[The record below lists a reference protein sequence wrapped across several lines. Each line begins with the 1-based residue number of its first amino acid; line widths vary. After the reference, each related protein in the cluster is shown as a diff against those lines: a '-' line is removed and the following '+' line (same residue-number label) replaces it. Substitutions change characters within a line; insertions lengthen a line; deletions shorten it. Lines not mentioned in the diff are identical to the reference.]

1 MALKNG
7 LAITTF
13 LALLSTSSLSLA
25 CDSVFFDECLDGV
38 GPAVTSS
45 DSLRISSSQISKSL
59 KEREDADK
67 NDASAQLNG
76 MTGKSAGDSF
86 GRWSVWGSYA
96 GTDFDADIA
105 LTNALDGLGNPVPAA
120 IYDGDTHNL
129 LIGADTLIGSRF
141 IVGVALGY
149 ENTDITTEYNGGDN
163 ESDAYSITPYAA
175 YLINDIFS
183 IDVSAG
189 YTSLDYDTDRID
201 NTNGNT
207 IRGDFDSDRWFVA
220 SNLNAVINKGNWYF
234 AGRVG
239 YLYTEEDQDD
249 YTETGGPTARTIDD
263 RHIDLTQ
270 FVVGLD
276 VSYNFGM
283 FEPYAIISYLN
294 DINRDEGADAGGLPG
309 GVDASVDDD
318 DEVQSGIG
326 LRLYDDGVSGT
337 LEWTKVI
344 GRDSF
349 DSDTIMFTLRA
360 DI

>member
-7 LAITTF
+7 LAISIF
-13 LALLSTSSLSLA
+13 LALFSIPSLSFG

-38 GPAVTSS
+38 GPAVTNS
-45 DSLRISSSQISKSL
+45 DSLRVSSSQITKNL
-59 KEREDADK
+59 RESENADK
-67 NDASAQLNG
+67 NDVTAQLNG
-76 MTGKSAGDSF
+76 MTGISAGDNF
-86 GRWSVWGSYA
+86 GRWSVWASYSGS
-96 GTDFDADIA
+96 DFDADIP
-105 LTNALDGLGNPVPAA
+105 LTNALDGLGNPVPEAV
-120 IYDGDTHNL
+120 YDGDTDSL
-129 LIGADTLIGSRF
+129 LLGIDTLIGSQF

-163 ESDAYSITPYAA
+163 ESDGFSITPYAA
-175 YLINDIFS
+175 YLFNDIFS
-183 IDVSAG
+183 IDISAG
-189 YTSLDYDTDRID
+189 YSSLEYDTDRID

-207 IRGDFDSDRWFVA
+207 IKGDFDSDRWFVA
-220 SNLNAVINKGNWYF
+220 SNLNAIVNHGNWYF

-239 YLYTEEDQDD
+239 YLYTEEDQDS
-249 YTETGGPTARTIDD
+249 YTETGGPTARSIDD
-263 RHIDLTQ
+263 RNIDLTQ
-270 FVVGLD
+270 FVVGVD
-276 VSYNFGM
+276 VSYNLGM

-294 DINRDEGADAGGLPG
+294 DINRDEGSDAGGLPG

-349 DSDTIMFTLRA
+349 DSDTVMFTLRA